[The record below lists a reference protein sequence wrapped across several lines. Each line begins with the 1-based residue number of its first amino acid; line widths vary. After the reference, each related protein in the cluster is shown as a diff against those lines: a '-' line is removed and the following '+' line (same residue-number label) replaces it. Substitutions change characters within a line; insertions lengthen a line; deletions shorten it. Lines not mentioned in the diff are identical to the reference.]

1 MGSLA
6 KFLAKN
12 PVKVVVLVVFAGIAA
27 GGISGVAKIKVEA
40 DVLDFLPPGY
50 LKDWVIASD
59 DEFSRGQGI
68 EVYSMPEFDY
78 AADYALGDNSVL
90 KQAAA
95 AFKENPYV
103 QDESVD
109 PWTNAFDQY
118 IKMCKRCDEDEDDED
133 EDPPCVNMTSEIWK
147 TENCV
152 NDSANTYNDKLY
164 KFITHPSS
172 PGGYRYVSDVKFD
185 NTTTPPTIV
194 STRMR
199 GTQVEGENTAATIEA
214 MDSIRSTIDSISG
227 NEQGYIFAYNEDFLN
242 VEQYKSIDKEAIRN
256 VSLTL
261 LVCFIVI
268 ALLIVDPLTVSCVF
282 INLLLIVINILGY
295 MQVWG
300 LNIDSVFINLLLI
313 VINILGY
320 MQVW

>member
-1 MGSLA
+1 
-6 KFLAKN
+6 
-12 PVKVVVLVVFAGIAA
+12 
-27 GGISGVAKIKVEA
+27 
-40 DVLDFLPPGY
+40 
-50 LKDWVIASD
+50 
-59 DEFSRGQGI
+59 
-68 EVYSMPEFDY
+68 MPEFDY

-118 IKMCKRCDEDEDDED
+118 IAMCEIT
-133 EDPPCVNMTSEIWK
+133 DPPPIGMPEIWK

-256 VSLTL
+256 VSLNL
-261 LVCFIVI
+261 LVCIIVI
-268 ALLIVDPLTVSCVF
+268 ALLIVDPLTV
-282 INLLLIVINILGY
+282 
-295 MQVWG
+295 
-300 LNIDSVFINLLLI
+300 
-313 VINILGY
+313 
-320 MQVW
+320 